1 MSEIVGSTVL
11 DSAVR
16 ELDIDLAA
24 LVAAC
29 TFWVPNDEAA
39 TTPAD
44 PKARRARS
52 GETRRATT
60 EAGIRLD
67 DNTRANQAL
76 KSALKHVGK
85 FRGFAV
91 CHIWPKTCYYERY
104 HTLPANL
111 VLLPRELAGLTDH
124 NQHIED
130 CLKYR
135 AWELYGWHPDG
146 ESEPKKPVGY
156 PGNWRPPAERK
167 TAAKKRASNRATP
180 CEIDESLPD
189 KLPIELHPADS
200 GVFRDAFL
208 HAGSAVITVHY
219 ANGQT
224 KTQEW
229 KCRKLA
235 RRSNVIGN
243 LRSRPD
249 FRPGV
254 WRAKGI
260 SKVSVHVESD

>member
-1 MSEIVGSTVL
+1 MSEIIGSRVL
-11 DSAVR
+11 SSAVR
-16 ELDIDLAA
+16 ELDIDLAT

-29 TFWVPNDEAA
+29 TFWAPNDEAA

-44 PKARRARS
+44 PKVRRARS
-52 GETRRATT
+52 GETRRTMT
-60 EAGIRLD
+60 GAGVRLD

-76 KSALKHVGK
+76 KGALKHVGK

-91 CHIWPKTCYYERY
+91 CHIWPKTCYDERY

-135 AWELYGWHPDG
+135 ALELYGWYPDG

-167 TAAKKRASNRATP
+167 TAAKKRARNRAMP
-180 CEIDESLPD
+180 CENDEGLPD
-189 KLPIELHPADS
+189 TLPIELHPADS
-200 GVFRDAFL
+200 AAFRDAFL
-208 HAGSAVITVHY
+208 DAGSAIITVHY

-224 KTQEW
+224 RTQEW
-229 KCRKLA
+229 KCRKLTKH
-235 RRSNVIGN
+235 SNIIGN
-243 LRSRPD
+243 LRSRSD
-249 FRPGV
+249 FRSGA
-254 WRAKGI
+254 WQAHGI
-260 SKVSVHVESD
+260 SKLSVRVDGV